1 MLQKSFESHQNVE
14 FWKKNK
20 KVEEAVGTKLEKR
33 AAAKVRLMT
42 QQRVRGNL
50 RKRGLE
56 TKFKDQQQRQR
67 KGFKI

>member
-1 MLQKSFESHQNVE
+1 MSNFGKRIKRSENLWGQN
-14 FWKKNK
+14 WKK
-20 KVEEAVGTKLEKR
+20 G
-33 AAAKVRLMT
+33 AAAEVRLMT

-50 RKRGLE
+50 RKRGSQ

>member
-1 MLQKSFESHQNVE
+1 MSNFGRKKRIKRSEKLWGQN
-14 FWKKNK
+14 WK
-20 KVEEAVGTKLEKR
+20 KR

-50 RKRGLE
+50 RKRGPE

-67 KGFKI
+67 KNFKI

>member
-1 MLQKSFESHQNVE
+1 MSNFGKRIKRSEKLWGQN
-14 FWKKNK
+14 WK
-20 KVEEAVGTKLEKR
+20 KR

-50 RKRGLE
+50 RKRGPE
-56 TKFKDQQQRQR
+56 TKFKDQQQPQR